1 MDKLLKKLDKKYFLL
16 VILLF
21 FSLFSYFFNDS
32 PNYSIDYAQEKE
44 EGLISEESVS
54 EIEENFRIIVHLA
67 GEVNNPGVY
76 QLKEGDRLV
85 DLLKTAGGLTDKADL
100 ELINLAVTL
109 ADGQKIIIPNIEQRN
124 REENDFKEQNSI
136 DLNNLA
142 VIAGENNS
150 SLININRADLN
161 QLVELSGI
169 GEAKAQA
176 IINYREDNGLF
187 QSKDELIKISGIGEK
202 TLDNIRDEIS
212 LR

>member
-1 MDKLLKKLDKKYFLL
+1 M
-16 VILLF
+16 ILLF

>member
-21 FSLFSYFFNDS
+21 FSLFSYFFNES
-32 PNYSIDYAQEKE
+32 PNYSIDYTQEKE
-44 EGLISEESVS
+44 EGLISEESAS

-142 VIAGENNS
+142 VIAGENNG

-176 IINYREDNGLF
+176 IINYREENGLF
-187 QSKDELIKISGIGEK
+187 QSKEELIKISGIGEK

>member
-1 MDKLLKKLDKKYFLL
+1 MKKLDKKYFLL

-21 FSLFSYFFNDS
+21 FSLFSYFFNES
-32 PNYSIDYAQEKE
+32 PNYSIDYTQEKE
-44 EGLISEESVS
+44 EGLISEESAS

-142 VIAGENNS
+142 VIAGENNG

-176 IINYREDNGLF
+176 IINYREENGLF
-187 QSKDELIKISGIGEK
+187 QSKEELIKISGIGEK